1 MLWIAVTP
9 PAFHDGEAAFISRL
23 LAGGVD
29 VVHLRKPGSAE
40 AECAGLLEALSEDER
55 ARVVVHD
62 HFGLAARYGL
72 MGIHL
77 NSRNPSVPEGFR
89 GQLSRSCH
97 SLEEVRR
104 FKPECGYVFLSPV
117 FDSISKQGY
126 SSAFSAPSAASPR
139 RGCRICGASV
149 SAEPRCWAAS
159 VPLPPCPKSARR
171 PRSRRYAVRSSRNSL
186 LLSAILSTHLCFA
199 VLCCVRGIC
208 LRET

>member
-55 ARVVVHD
+55 ARVVAHD

-126 SSAFSAPSAASPR
+126 ASAFSSGDLHRAAASGIIDSRVVALGGVTPERLPYLRSLGFGGAAMLGCVSSIASLPEERQAAAIEAIR
-139 RGCRICGASV
+139 R
-149 SAEPRCWAAS
+149 
-159 VPLPPCPKSARR
+159 
-171 PRSRRYAVRSSRNSL
+171 AVKP
-186 LLSAILSTHLCFA
+186 
-199 VLCCVRGIC
+199 
-208 LRET
+208 E

>member
-40 AECAGLLEALSEDER
+40 SECAGLLEALSEDER

-77 NSRNPSVPEGFR
+77 NSRNPSVPEGFH

-97 SLEEVRR
+97 SMEEVRR

-117 FDSISKQGY
+117 FDSISKRGY
-126 SSAFSAPSAASPR
+126 VSAFSAGDLNRAAASGIIDSRVVALGGVTPERLPYLRSLGFGGAAMLGCVSSIASLPEERQAAAIEAIR
-139 RGCRICGASV
+139 RAV
-149 SAEPRCWAAS
+149 
-159 VPLPPCPKSARR
+159 KS
-171 PRSRRYAVRSSRNSL
+171 
-186 LLSAILSTHLCFA
+186 
-199 VLCCVRGIC
+199 
-208 LRET
+208 E

>member
-62 HFGLAARYGL
+62 HFDLAARYGL

-77 NSRNPSVPEGFR
+77 NSRNPSVPEGFH

-97 SLEEVRR
+97 SMEEVRR

-117 FDSISKQGY
+117 FDSISKRGY
-126 SSAFSAPSAASPR
+126 VSAFSAGELNRAAASGIIDSRVVALGGVTPERLPYLRSLGFGGAAMLGCVSSIASLPEERQAAAIEAIR
-139 RGCRICGASV
+139 R
-149 SAEPRCWAAS
+149 
-159 VPLPPCPKSARR
+159 
-171 PRSRRYAVRSSRNSL
+171 AVKP
-186 LLSAILSTHLCFA
+186 
-199 VLCCVRGIC
+199 
-208 LRET
+208 E

>member
-126 SSAFSAPSAASPR
+126 SSAFSAGDLHRAAASGIIDSRVVALGGVTQERLPYLR
-139 RGCRICGASV
+139 SLGFGGAAMLGCV
-149 SAEPRCWAAS
+149 SAIASLPEERQAA
-159 VPLPPCPKSARR
+159 AIEAIRR
-171 PRSRRYAVRSSRNSL
+171 AVKPESL
-186 LLSAILSTHLCFA
+186 
-199 VLCCVRGIC
+199 
-208 LRET
+208 

>member
-126 SSAFSAPSAASPR
+126 SSAFSSGELHRAAASGIIDSRVVALGGVTPERLPYLRSLGFGGAAMLGCVSSIASLPEERQAAAIEAIR
-139 RGCRICGASV
+139 R
-149 SAEPRCWAAS
+149 
-159 VPLPPCPKSARR
+159 
-171 PRSRRYAVRSSRNSL
+171 AVKP
-186 LLSAILSTHLCFA
+186 
-199 VLCCVRGIC
+199 
-208 LRET
+208 E

>member
-9 PAFHDGEAAFISRL
+9 PAFHEGEAAFISRL

-62 HFGLAARYGL
+62 HFDLAARYGL

-77 NSRNPSVPEGFR
+77 NSRNPSVPEGFC

-126 SSAFSAPSAASPR
+126 RAGFAPEELFRAAREGIIDR
-139 RGCRICGASV
+139 RVMALGGITPDNLARVRAWGFGGA
-149 SAEPRCWAAS
+149 
-159 VPLPPCPKSARR
+159 
-171 PRSRRYAVRSSRNSL
+171 
-186 LLSAILSTHLCFA
+186 A
-199 VLCCVRGIC
+199 VLGDLWQGYRRADDLPEL
-208 LRET
+208 LRRFGALQRAADFGR

>member
-9 PAFHDGEAAFISRL
+9 PDFHDGEAAFISRL

-40 AECAGLLEALSEDER
+40 SECAGLLEALSEDER

-62 HFGLAARYGL
+62 HFDLAARYGL

-77 NSRNPSVPEGFR
+77 NSRNPSVPEGFH

-97 SLEEVRR
+97 SMEEVRR

-126 SSAFSAPSAASPR
+126 SSAFSEEDLHRAAASGIIDSRVVALGGVTPERLPYLRSLGFGGAAMLGCVSSIASLPEKRQAAAIEAIR
-139 RGCRICGASV
+139 RAV
-149 SAEPRCWAAS
+149 
-159 VPLPPCPKSARR
+159 KS
-171 PRSRRYAVRSSRNSL
+171 
-186 LLSAILSTHLCFA
+186 
-199 VLCCVRGIC
+199 
-208 LRET
+208 E

>member
-40 AECAGLLEALSEDER
+40 SECAGLLEALSEDER

-62 HFGLAARYGL
+62 HFDLAARYGL

-77 NSRNPSVPEGFR
+77 NSRNPSVPEGFH

-97 SLEEVRR
+97 SMEEVRR

-117 FDSISKQGY
+117 FDSISKRGY
-126 SSAFSAPSAASPR
+126 VSAFSAGELNRAAASGIIDSRVVALGGVTPERLPYLRSLGFGGAAMLGCVSSIASLPEERQAAAIEAIR
-139 RGCRICGASV
+139 R
-149 SAEPRCWAAS
+149 
-159 VPLPPCPKSARR
+159 
-171 PRSRRYAVRSSRNSL
+171 AVKP
-186 LLSAILSTHLCFA
+186 
-199 VLCCVRGIC
+199 
-208 LRET
+208 E

>member
-29 VVHLRKPGSAE
+29 VVHLRKPGSPE

-62 HFGLAARYGL
+62 HFDLAARYGL

-77 NSRNPSVPEGFR
+77 NSRNPSVPEGFH

-97 SLEEVRR
+97 SMEEVRR
-104 FKPECGYVFLSPV
+104 FKPECGYVFLSSV

-126 SSAFSAPSAASPR
+126 ASAFSA
-139 RGCRICGASV
+139 G
-149 SAEPRCWAAS
+149 
-159 VPLPPCPKSARR
+159 
-171 PRSRRYAVRSSRNSL
+171 
-186 LLSAILSTHLCFA
+186 
-199 VLCCVRGIC
+199 
-208 LRET
+208 

>member
-77 NSRNPSVPEGFR
+77 NSRNPSAPEGFR

-126 SSAFSAPSAASPR
+126 SAAFSPDTLSRA
-139 RGCRICGASV
+139 
-149 SAEPRCWAAS
+149 SAEGIIDSKVFALGGVTPDKAG
-159 VPLPPCPKSARR
+159 
-171 PRSRRYAVRSSRNSL
+171 
-186 LLSAILSTHLCFA
+186 LLSTLGFGGAVMLGCVDAIAHMPEAEQDERLKEI
-199 VLCCVRGIC
+199 RIKIKG
-208 LRET
+208 

>member
-40 AECAGLLEALSEDER
+40 SECAGLLEALSEDER

-77 NSRNPSVPEGFR
+77 NSRNPSVPEGFH

-97 SLEEVRR
+97 SMEEVRR

-117 FDSISKQGY
+117 FDSISKRGY
-126 SSAFSAPSAASPR
+126 VSAFSAGDLNRAAASGIIDSRVVALGGVTPER
-139 RGCRICGASV
+139 LPYLRSLGFGGAAMLGCV
-149 SAEPRCWAAS
+149 SAISSLPEERQAAAIEAIRRA
-159 VPLPPCPKSARR
+159 VKS
-171 PRSRRYAVRSSRNSL
+171 
-186 LLSAILSTHLCFA
+186 
-199 VLCCVRGIC
+199 
-208 LRET
+208 E

>member
-1 MLWIAVTP
+1 MLWIAVTL

-40 AECAGLLEALSEDER
+40 AECAGLLEALPEDER

-89 GQLSRSCH
+89 GHVSRSCH

-104 FKPECGYVFLSPV
+104 FKRECGYVFLSPV
-117 FDSISKQGY
+117 FDSVSKQGY
-126 SSAFSAPSAASPR
+126 ASAFSAEDLHRAAASGIIDSRVVALGGVTPER
-139 RGCRICGASV
+139 LPYLRSLGFGGAAMLGCVSSIASLPEERQAAAIEAIC
-149 SAEPRCWAAS
+149 R
-159 VPLPPCPKSARR
+159 
-171 PRSRRYAVRSSRNSL
+171 AVKP
-186 LLSAILSTHLCFA
+186 
-199 VLCCVRGIC
+199 
-208 LRET
+208 E

>member
-77 NSRNPSVPEGFR
+77 NSRNPSVPEGFC
-89 GQLSRSCH
+89 GHVSRSCH

-126 SSAFSAPSAASPR
+126 ASVFSEEDLHRAAASGIIDSRVVALGGVTPERLPYLRSLGFGGAAMLGCVSSIASLPEERQAAAIEAIR
-139 RGCRICGASV
+139 RAV
-149 SAEPRCWAAS
+149 
-159 VPLPPCPKSARR
+159 KS
-171 PRSRRYAVRSSRNSL
+171 
-186 LLSAILSTHLCFA
+186 
-199 VLCCVRGIC
+199 
-208 LRET
+208 E

>member
-29 VVHLRKPGSAE
+29 VVHLRKPGSVE
-40 AECAGLLEALSEDER
+40 SECAGLLEALSEDER

-89 GQLSRSCH
+89 GHVSRSCH
-97 SLEEVRR
+97 SMEEVRR

-117 FDSISKQGY
+117 FDSISKRGY
-126 SSAFSAPSAASPR
+126 VSAFSAGDLNRAAASGIIDSRVVALGGVTPERLPYLRSLGFGGAAMLGCVSSIASLPEERQAAAIEAIR
-139 RGCRICGASV
+139 R
-149 SAEPRCWAAS
+149 
-159 VPLPPCPKSARR
+159 
-171 PRSRRYAVRSSRNSL
+171 AVKP
-186 LLSAILSTHLCFA
+186 
-199 VLCCVRGIC
+199 
-208 LRET
+208 E

>member
-55 ARVVVHD
+55 ARVVAHD

-97 SLEEVRR
+97 SFEEVRR

-126 SSAFSAPSAASPR
+126 SSAFSARELHRAAASGIIDSRVVALGGVTPER
-139 RGCRICGASV
+139 LPYLRSLGFGGAAMLGCVSSIASLPEERQEAAIEAIC
-149 SAEPRCWAAS
+149 R
-159 VPLPPCPKSARR
+159 
-171 PRSRRYAVRSSRNSL
+171 AVKP
-186 LLSAILSTHLCFA
+186 
-199 VLCCVRGIC
+199 
-208 LRET
+208 E

>member
-40 AECAGLLEALSEDER
+40 SECAGLLEALSEDER

-77 NSRNPSVPEGFR
+77 NSRNPSVPEGFH

-97 SLEEVRR
+97 SMEEVRR

-117 FDSISKQGY
+117 FDSISKRGY
-126 SSAFSAPSAASPR
+126 VSAFSAGDLHRAAASGIIDSRVVALGGVTPERLPYLRSLGFGGAAMLGCVSSIASLPEERQAAAIEAIR
-139 RGCRICGASV
+139 RAV
-149 SAEPRCWAAS
+149 
-159 VPLPPCPKSARR
+159 KS
-171 PRSRRYAVRSSRNSL
+171 
-186 LLSAILSTHLCFA
+186 
-199 VLCCVRGIC
+199 
-208 LRET
+208 E